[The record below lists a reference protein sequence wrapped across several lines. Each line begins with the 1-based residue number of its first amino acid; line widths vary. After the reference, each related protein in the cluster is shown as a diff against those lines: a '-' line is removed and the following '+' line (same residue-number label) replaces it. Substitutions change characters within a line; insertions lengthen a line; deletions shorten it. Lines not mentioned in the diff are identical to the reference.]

1 VRGRLAALGVVLA
14 LAVGLLV
21 TFGPDPEAA
30 RGDVF
35 VPVGYARE
43 VDRLIADGK
52 LVYRCTDEAIET
64 VGLSPAEEYF
74 LRHSKLDDDLAAWA
88 GGDRRPFVVER
99 SDLAGGRCE
108 GGLLRVNASYH
119 NQRLPTYRASSWTGR
134 LYLRQSA
141 ASTRLASGD
150 RVLDLV
156 RPPLDR
162 LPLEGRDYQDVW
174 FGAGRGEDVR
184 APRLAFKMYE
194 AGRSFAQLTP
204 LGDATRLEVT
214 YQRPELRLDGCPLE
228 QGDLVRL
235 EHGDAL
241 RVWARTRD
249 PRVVLDERF
258 QVESGGEAGLL
269 SFVTRVDGE
278 VRRRTYG
285 GRLGMA
291 EDVARALDV
300 TAIRGEGRDDFDVHL
315 TVDAFLDHTLSRV
328 LDDFARRRY
337 RDRPLRAA
345 VTVLEAD
352 TGRALA
358 LPSYPAPGDVED
370 LRLRR
375 PGDAAL
381 LARNHNFD
389 HHPVGSVAKPLLAA
403 AALAAR
409 PELAGLEV
417 PCRPAGAASGEL
429 LGYPLGEVTM
439 PGDCGGVGE
448 DGRVDLVEFLRVSSN
463 RYVLYLGTLALAD
476 WSGGA
481 PRPDPEGAALA
492 PGDAYALGGRTFDRR
507 PRLPVVK
514 DAAGPA
520 TELADVADRP
530 LFQRF
535 GALFGAGWHYR
546 ADSPG
551 ERIDLAPWRPAL
563 AAAVGEETA
572 LAAAVDEETALAFS
586 PVAPEEV
593 NLRANLIQ
601 QLRQDLYT
609 TLLGVGNHRWSNL
622 QLAAAYARL
631 ATGRTDLEPRL
642 VERVAVP
649 AEGAAG
655 EAAGEAGGEV
665 VLWSL
670 AEATAGPPPEGSG
683 TEAAGLS
690 EADRRLVL
698 EGMRQ
703 VVDHP
708 AGTAHA
714 LDGVIGSIAGAAPP
728 GVTYRLLAKTGTPSD
743 DLAAIRRGVTA
754 PARGAIAG
762 GGRFVESAVLA
773 LVVERLA
780 PGGTSRLVVTLWI
793 EGQGG
798 SGETVALAAQLLRP
812 LVEARWPEDWMEPE
826 R

>member
-1 VRGRLAALGVVLA
+1 MRGRLIVLGVVLGLA
-14 LAVGLLV
+14 LVLLL
-21 TFGPDPEAA
+21 TFAPDPEAA

-52 LVYRCTDEAIET
+52 LAYRCEDEVVET
-64 VGLSPAEEYF
+64 VGLSPAEEHF

-99 SDLAGGRCE
+99 SDLAGGGCQGR
-108 GGLLRVNASYH
+108 LLRVNASYH

-141 ASTRLASGD
+141 AATRLASGD
-150 RVLDLV
+150 RVLELV

-162 LPLEGRDYQDVW
+162 LPLESREYQDVW
-174 FGAGRGEDVR
+174 FGAGRSEDVR
-184 APRLAFKMYE
+184 APRLALKMYE
-194 AGRSFAQLTP
+194 AGRAFALLTP
-204 LGDATRLEVT
+204 VGDATRLEVSHE
-214 YQRPELRLDGCPLE
+214 RPGLGLDGCPLE

-241 RVWARTRD
+241 RLRAADRAG
-249 PRVVLDERF
+249 RVTLDDRF

-291 EDVARALDV
+291 EDAARALDV
-300 TAIRGEGRDDFDVHL
+300 AAIRGAGRDDFDVHL
-315 TVDAFLDHTLSRV
+315 TVDAFLDHTLSRA

-337 RDRPLRAA
+337 AGRPLRAA
-345 VTVLEAD
+345 VAVLEAD

-358 LPSYPAPGDVED
+358 LPSYPAAADVEE

-389 HHPVGSVAKPLLAA
+389 HHPVGSAAKPLLAA

-409 PELAGLEV
+409 PELAGLQV
-417 PCRPAGAASGEL
+417 PCRPAGTPTDEL
-429 LGYPLGEVTM
+429 LGFPLGDVTM
-439 PGDCGGVGE
+439 PGDCGGVE

-463 RYVLYLGTLALAD
+463 RYVLYLGMLALAEWRD
-476 WSGGA
+476 GA
-481 PRPDPEGAALA
+481 PRPDPEGVALA
-492 PGDAYALGGRTFDRR
+492 PGDAYTLGGRPFDRR

-535 GALFGAGWHYR
+535 GALFGVGWHYR
-546 ADSPG
+546 SDSPG

-563 AAAVGEETA
+563 AAAGD
-572 LAAAVDEETALAFS
+572 AVDEETALAFS

-609 TLLGVGNHRWSNL
+609 TLLGIGNHRWSNL
-622 QLAAAYARL
+622 QLAAAFARL

-642 VERVAVP
+642 VERVTAP
-649 AEGAAG
+649 GAG
-655 EAAGEAGGEV
+655 EGGEGGEADGET

-670 AEATAGPPPEGSG
+670 DEATAGPPAEGTG
-683 TEAAGLS
+683 TAAAGLS

-714 LDGVIGSIAGAAPP
+714 LDPVVAAIAASAPP
-728 GVTYRLLAKTGTPSD
+728 GVTYRVMAKTGTPSD
-743 DLAAIRRGVTA
+743 ELAAVRRGVTV
-754 PARGAIAG
+754 PARDAIVG
-762 GGRFVESAVLA
+762 RGRFVESAALA
-773 LVVERLA
+773 LIVERVA
-780 PGGTSRLVVTLWI
+780 AGGTSRLVVTLWI

-798 SGETVALAAQLLRP
+798 SRETVALAGEILRP
-812 LVEARWPEDWMEPE
+812 LIEARWPEDWLEPE